1 MISQNIPIY
10 ILLWLP
16 CILAATYNYTGI
28 LVNNKLLSK
37 AAKLSKYLPTQSR
50 LVTIS
55 LVYNSKSTILIT
67 LT

>member
-1 MISQNIPIY
+1 MISQNMPLI

-16 CILAATYNYTGI
+16 CILATTNNYTGI

-37 AAKLSKYLPTQSR
+37 AAKLSKYLPTQSQ
-50 LVTIS
+50 LAIIS
-55 LVYNSKSTILIT
+55 RVYNSKSTMLIT